1 MPLTL
6 TCLDSIDY
14 IYKLYEST
22 LKEKKEMAEIFDKVE
37 EKLGIIH
44 PRFLFLSN
52 HVLNIMGFKV
62 AESYTVIG
70 MMGVLKSQPLTAII
84 SFRGTKNLSEWMKN
98 IDFLSQ
104 VPWHPL
110 SKNQKND
117 SKNKKAKVARG
128 FFSLYT
134 SVPPGPTFSSGC
146 HCREPCRHLLS
157 PNSKIQMNPSSK
169 YLLQRYLS
177 KEEKKYGCATYP
189 DGYFSK
195 IGLLCPT
202 SSFLT
207 LKSCDTPDLL
217 APLSLRD
224 QIQKYEEEMRQV
236 YKVKKFV
243 MTGHSL
249 GGVFAQFVALDLQD
263 TNKKK
268 VFKVMTFGS
277 PRIGNSDFVEM
288 FNDLIPLS
296 KNKRYA
302 NIEDTVVNLPVPF
315 NFSVCYAHTGSTKQT
330 FSNLSIL
337 EKECG
342 ISHVKD
348 IHSVKTYR
356 EYVEQVEHV
365 EHVEHLMK

>member
-1 MPLTL
+1 
-6 TCLDSIDY
+6 
-14 IYKLYEST
+14 
-22 LKEKKEMAEIFDKVE
+22 LKEKKELVEIFDEVE
-37 EKLGIIH
+37 EKLGILH
-44 PRFLFLSN
+44 PRLLFLSN

-70 MMGVLKSQPLTAII
+70 MMGVLKSQPSTAII

-104 VPWHPL
+104 VPWHPVQ
-110 SKNQKND
+110 KNQKIQ
-117 SKNKKAKVARG
+117 KKKAKVAKVARG

-134 SVPPGPTFSSGC
+134 SVPPGPTFSLGC

-157 PNSKIQMNPSSK
+157 PIYKIQINPSSK

-202 SSFLT
+202 SSFLS
-207 LKSCDTPDLL
+207 LKSCDTPELL
-217 APLSLRD
+217 PPLSLRE

-263 TNKKK
+263 TNKKNK

-277 PRIGNSDFVEM
+277 PRIGNADFVEM
-288 FNDLIPLS
+288 FNTLLPLS

-315 NFSVCYAHTGSTKQT
+315 NFSACYAHTGSTKQT

-356 EYVEQVEHV
+356 QY
-365 EHVEHLMK
+365 VEHLMK